1 MAPRKLDSVFRVIC
15 IVLFLAFLVAPS
27 VIARS
32 HEEIGPGPVGG
43 SGGPAGQIGN
53 PPGGPTGGGGGDN
66 GDPDDISI
74 LFNGPSDP
82 RTISDR
88 HNRTALPP
96 VYSRITPYRAGAWYA
111 FFWWT
116 GIGW

>member
-1 MAPRKLDSVFRVIC
+1 MAPRKSVWVLR
-15 IVLFLAFLVAPS
+15 IVSLVVLLTLLIAPS
-27 VIARS
+27 VIARNS
-32 HEEIGPGPVGG
+32 SQLAHGGHVGG
-43 SGGPAGQIGN
+43 GGDQISN

-74 LFNGPSDP
+74 LFNGPTDP
-82 RTISDR
+82 GVISNG
-88 HNRTALPP
+88 HNRTGMSP
-96 VYSRITPYRAGAWYA
+96 VRVRIEPYRAGAWYV